1 MCLNAHAHH
10 SPKSGESGY
19 RSKLLVIFSRINLCA
34 QIASSSASER
44 IYSKYFAMASK
55 EEFTAPVAFALSCVK
70 QELRRKPSEV
80 LRVYEG
86 RNVFVWF
93 PPGYSK
99 LSASALYVWR
109 EV

>member
-1 MCLNAHAHH
+1 MRKVRPPALPYIPLDP
-10 SPKSGESGY
+10 SFPV
-19 RSKLLVIFSRINLCA
+19 LICA
-34 QIASSSASER
+34 LR
-44 IYSKYFAMASK
+44 YSKYFVMASK
-55 EEFTAPVAFALSCVK
+55 EEFTAAVAFALSCVK
-70 QELRRKPSEV
+70 QEHLVLRRKTSEA

-86 RNVFVWF
+86 RYVLVWF